1 MSTQYAV
8 TSTTRNLVLGA
19 AALLAVGTGVGTV
32 AAGDDSRITGA
43 IQSSVLTANGDL
55 LTRAGGAPARL
66 GVGTSGYVLTVSAGA
81 PAWAPAST
89 GGTYGSGTLAARPAS
104 PAAGDTY
111 AVTSGAAVG
120 DRYAC
125 FIAGGWTLVDYSRVR
140 LDEAPYH
147 WWRLNDASGGAV
159 DSGSGA
165 TDLAQVGTGG
175 LLYAAPTPLGD
186 GVQLSGSSGSRYLR
200 GAVGAGVALATA
212 ATLSAWIQPS
222 SVSTTRSILALETNQ
237 GSNSQPY
244 SSLAMSVEN
253 GTLRGWVTTTNAT
266 GAGQSTA
273 AGLISVGAWH
283 HVGVSFESSVL
294 TLWVDGLAVGAL
306 SASGSTIHT
315 AGASERWTVGD
326 MTGPS
331 ERLNGR
337 VADVRVYQSAKASA
351 WWRETHARGVGLY
364 RGQ

>member
-1 MSTQYAV
+1 MHTAV
-8 TSTTRNLVLGA
+8 YNSA
-19 AALLAVGTGVGTV
+19 PAVGF
-32 AAGDDSRITGA
+32 AGQLARPME
-43 IQSSVLTANGDL
+43 
-55 LTRAGGAPARL
+55 PAR
-66 GVGTSGYVLTVSAGA
+66 VLS
-81 PAWAPAST
+81 
-89 GGTYGSGTLAARPAS
+89 
-104 PAAGDTY
+104 
-111 AVTSGAAVG
+111 
-120 DRYAC
+120 
-125 FIAGGWTLVDYSRVR
+125 
-140 LDEAPYH
+140 
-147 WWRLNDASGGAV
+147 
-159 DSGSGA
+159 
-165 TDLAQVGTGG
+165 
-175 LLYAAPTPLGD
+175 LLSL
-186 GVQLSGSSGSRYLR
+186 
-200 GAVGAGVALATA
+200 GAVGFGVPVISDLTDATERGVDPFSAPATADADGIVTALATA